1 MILDKELITYKIKN
15 FNDLSIDE
23 FYEIAKVRYEVFVC
37 EQVITC
43 ENDFDDKDKEA
54 YHLLVCYKD
63 KLIGYCRILKA
74 GVSYDAP
81 SIGRVLILKEY
92 RGSGI
97 AKEMMKKAMDFIF
110 YKLEENEIKLSA
122 QLYVRNLYEALGFE
136 AVSDIYEEA
145 GIDHIKMHY
154 IK

>member
-1 MILDKELITYKIKN
+1 MITFKIKS
-15 FNDLSIDE
+15 FNELSVDE
-23 FYEIAKVRYEVFVC
+23 FYEIAKIRYEVFVC
-37 EQVITC
+37 EQEITC

-63 KLIGYCRILKA
+63 KFIGYCRILKA
-74 GVSYDAP
+74 GVSYEVP

-92 RGSGI
+92 RGYGL

-110 YKLEENEIKLSA
+110 YKLEESEIKLSA
-122 QLYVRNLYEALGFE
+122 QLYVRNLYESLGFK
-136 AVSDIYEEA
+136 AVSDIYKEA
-145 GIDHIKMHY
+145 GIEHIKMHY